1 MRSFIMKKIYLIL
14 PGILLLL
21 VLLFGCSTGSTATKR
36 EYTTLSNN
44 GVQLDIYYIDSKEL
58 NKVYGNNNNP
68 YARNPNGPAITF
80 EVTGRTG
87 DNVIYTIDMYEVAL
101 ESELGSSQPL
111 SKKWMLSYW
120 EQKLSYKGNSPRNSK
135 STVYS
140 SWSEKLTTERIETEV
155 LPEVWEIMPGDE
167 IRGLIL
173 FDPLRGV
180 KTPITFKIPVYE
192 PSGTVVHTFE
202 YEFTQ

>member
-1 MRSFIMKKIYLIL
+1 MKKIYLYL
-14 PGILLLL
+14 PAALILL
-21 VLLFGCSTGSTATKR
+21 VFLFGCSTGSTATKK
-36 EYTTLSNN
+36 EYTTLSNK
-44 GVQLDIYYIDSKEL
+44 GVQLDIYYIDSREL
-58 NKVYGNNNNP
+58 AKVYGNHNNP
-68 YARNPNGPAITF
+68 FARNRNGPAITF
-80 EVTGRTG
+80 EVIGRTG
-87 DNVIYTIDMYEVAL
+87 DNVIYTIDMYEVML
-101 ESELGSSQPL
+101 ESERGNSQPL

-120 EQKLSYKGNSPRNSK
+120 KATLSGGGNSRNSK

-140 SWSEKLTTERIETEV
+140 GWSEKVTTDRIETEV

-173 FDPLRGV
+173 FDPLRGL
-180 KTPITFKIPVYE
+180 KTPITLKIPVYE

>member
-1 MRSFIMKKIYLIL
+1 MKKIYIL
-14 PGILLLL
+14 VPAALLLL

-58 NKVYGNNNNP
+58 TKVYGNSNNP
-68 YARNPNGPAITF
+68 FARNPNGPATAF
-80 EVTGRTG
+80 EVIGRTG

-101 ESELGSSQPL
+101 ESERGSSTPL
-111 SKKWMLSYW
+111 SKKWMLSHW
-120 EQKLSYKGNSPRNSK
+120 QVTLGGKNSPRNSK
-135 STVYS
+135 STIYRG
-140 SWSEKLTTERIETEV
+140 WSEKVTIERIDTEV

-192 PSGTVVHTFE
+192 PSGTVIHTFE